1 MNLELG
7 GKHALVCGGSQ
18 GIGRAAAIE
27 LAQLGASVTL
37 LARSRD
43 ALETALAAL
52 PRIHAAQSHA
62 LVAVDMNDHAAL
74 RAKVEATAIDKPVQI
89 LVNNTGGPPG
99 GQAQSAQVEEFLAAF
114 NQHLIANHVML
125 QALLP
130 GMRGSGYGR
139 VINVISTSVKEPI
152 KNLGVSNTI
161 RGAVASWAKTLATEL
176 GPLGITVNN
185 VLPGYTKTQRLAQ
198 ILADR
203 AKATDQSEDAVARTM
218 LATTPVGRFADASEI
233 GAVIAFLASPAAG
246 YINGINVPVDG
257 GRTLSL

>member
-1 MNLELG
+1 MNLDLS

-27 LAQLGASVTL
+27 LAQLGADVTL
-37 LARSRD
+37 LARSRE
-43 ALETALAAL
+43 ALETAVAAL
-52 PRIHAAQSHA
+52 PKTRAQTHAW
-62 LVAVDMNDHAAL
+62 VAVDMSDHASL
-74 RAKVEATAIDKPVQI
+74 RAKVEATANARAVQI
-89 LVNNTGGPPG
+89 LINNTGGPPG
-99 GQAQSAQVEEFLAAF
+99 GHAQSAKVEEYLAAF
-114 NQHLIANHVML
+114 QQHLIANQVVL
-125 QALLP
+125 QAVLP

-203 AKATDQSEDAVARTM
+203 AKATEQTEDAIAKTM
-218 LATTPVGRFADASEI
+218 LATTPAGRFAEASEI

-246 YINGINVPVDG
+246 YVNGINVPVDG